1 MQAASA
7 PGPEQAE
14 CKSATDNTIFDH
26 IRKKSKEF
34 PTLMVS
40 KSMDSSYE
48 PLILKKMKISR
59 DQFEVEHGCL
69 HADEATTLDFEPVEP
84 RVSLTNTA
92 EKCRGILGRSS
103 EKSRMLFGIM
113 DSPSEKS
120 TMLSTTPDKSSL
132 RNAGGKESPLEKSKV
147 LSTSAENSL
156 QFAVRGVNSSEKS
169 KMLTTPDK
177 SSLVSAG
184 GKESPLEKSEVVS
197 TSAENSLQF
206 AARHVNSSENSK
218 MLTTPDKSSLVFAGG
233 KDSPLEKSKILIS
246 TPVEYPLKKGNPGEN
261 PFKTGTPVENSPQFA
276 AQCDSPSKKRKSCIS
291 SPLPCL
297 QAVQCTEQVRAAG
310 QPFDIQEYVKEISR
324 SRKNSQGGDPFAG
337 YKSIFSF
344 LY

>member
-69 HADEATTLDFEPVEP
+69 HADEATTMDFEPVEP
-84 RVSLTNTA
+84 RVSPTNTA

-120 TMLSTTPDKSSL
+120 KMLSTTPDKSSL
-132 RNAGGKESPLEKSKV
+132 QNAGGKESPLEKSKV

-156 QFAVRGVNSSEKS
+156 QFAARRVSSSEKS
-169 KMLTTPDK
+169 KMLTTPDE
-177 SSLVSAG
+177 SSPPFV
-184 GKESPLEKSEVVS
+184 
-197 TSAENSLQF
+197 
-206 AARHVNSSENSK
+206 
-218 MLTTPDKSSLVFAGG
+218 GG

-246 TPVEYPLKKGNPGEN
+246 LPVEYPFKKGNPDEN
-261 PFKTGTPVENSPQFA
+261 PFKTGTPVEISPN
-276 AQCDSPSKKRKSCIS
+276 
-291 SPLPCL
+291 L
-297 QAVQCTEQVRAAG
+297 QLNVTAHLRRGNPA
-310 QPFDIQEYVKEISR
+310 
-324 SRKNSQGGDPFAG
+324 
-337 YKSIFSF
+337 
-344 LY
+344 

>member
-7 PGPEQAE
+7 PGPEQEE

-69 HADEATTLDFEPVEP
+69 HADEATTMDFEPVEP
-84 RVSLTNTA
+84 RVSPTKTA

-120 TMLSTTPDKSSL
+120 KMLSTTPDKSSL
-132 RNAGGKESPLEKSKV
+132 QNAGGKESPLEKSEV

-156 QFAVRGVNSSEKS
+156 QFAARRVISSEKS
-169 KMLTTPDK
+169 KMLTTPDE
-177 SSLVSAG
+177 SSPGSV
-184 GKESPLEKSEVVS
+184 
-197 TSAENSLQF
+197 
-206 AARHVNSSENSK
+206 
-218 MLTTPDKSSLVFAGG
+218 GG
-233 KDSPLEKSKILIS
+233 KDSSLEKSKILIS

-276 AQCDSPSKKRKSCIS
+276 AQRDSPSKKRKSCIS
-291 SPLPCL
+291 SPLPCF
-297 QAVQCTEQVRAAG
+297 QAVQCTEVRVAG

-324 SRKNSQGGDPFAG
+324 SRRNSQGGDPFAG